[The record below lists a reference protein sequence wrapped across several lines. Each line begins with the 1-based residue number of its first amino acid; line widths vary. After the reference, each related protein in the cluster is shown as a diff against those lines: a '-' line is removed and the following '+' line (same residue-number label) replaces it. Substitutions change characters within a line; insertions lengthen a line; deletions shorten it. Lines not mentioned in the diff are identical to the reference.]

1 MRWPER
7 RWWICGMLFAAT
19 TIAYIDRQTFSFV
32 APIVSEEYGLSNEQV
47 GRILSAFLMSYTL
60 GQPLAG
66 RFFDWVGSRIGF
78 AVSIGVW
85 SLANMLTA
93 TVTGFRGFAG
103 CRLALGLGESGNY
116 PGGVKVVGERFAPQE
131 RSFAGGIFTSGASV
145 GAILAGPLVSSI
157 AWYWGWRA
165 AFILTGGLGFLW
177 LAGWW
182 SLGQTPPNASSST
195 PRGCVS
201 PAERAPLAT
210 GSRMR
215 WVDLL
220 GFRQVWAITIARFLE
235 EPAFW
240 VWIFWLP
247 KYVVDKRGLSVLQTG
262 WLLTQP
268 YLALDVGY
276 LSGGWI
282 SGRLMRRGWSARRSR
297 LAVMIV
303 SALLMMSSIPAA
315 SSSSVTVF
323 TALISLALMGHGAW
337 FTNAMTMPSDIAP
350 RGLVASLYGITAM
363 GGGLGGVIG
372 TEVTGVVVD
381 RFDSFVPVFVAAGV
395 LPTLATAALV
405 LLGGEMVPLESR
417 GLTADPSR
425 DS

>member
-19 TIAYIDRQTFSFV
+19 TIAYIDRHTFSFV
-32 APIVSEEYGLSNEQV
+32 AATVSKEYGLSNEQV
-47 GRILSAFLMSYTL
+47 ARILSAFLMSYTL
-60 GQPLAG
+60 GQLLAG
-66 RFFDWVGSRIGF
+66 RFFDRVGSRIGF

-93 TVTGFRGFAG
+93 TVSGFRGFVG

-116 PGGVKVVGERFAPQE
+116 PGGVKVVDERFPPEE
-131 RSFAGGIFTSGASV
+131 RSFVGGIFTSGAGL

-157 AWYWGWRA
+157 AHYWGWRA
-165 AFILTGGLGFLW
+165 AFLLTGGLGFLW

-182 SLGQTPPNASSST
+182 SLSKTPPDASAST
-195 PRGCVS
+195 LREYVA
-201 PAERAPLAT
+201 PAERAQLAT
-210 GSRMR
+210 ECRMR

-220 GFRQVWAITIARFLE
+220 RFRQVWAITIARFLE

-240 VWIFWLP
+240 IWIFWLP
-247 KYVVDKRGLSVLQTG
+247 KYVQDRRGLSGIQTG

-268 YLALDVGY
+268 FLALDVGY

-297 LAVMIV
+297 RAVMIV
-303 SALLMMSSIPAA
+303 AALLMMSSIPAVSA
-315 SSSSVTVF
+315 SSVTAF

-363 GGGLGGVIG
+363 GGGLGGVIA
-372 TEVTGVVVD
+372 TEATGVVVD
-381 RFDSFVPVFVAAGV
+381 RFDSFVPVFVVAGV
-395 LPTLATAALV
+395 LPTLATAALL
-405 LLGGEMVPLESR
+405 LLGGEMPPLESR
-417 GLTADPSR
+417 RPTSDPSR